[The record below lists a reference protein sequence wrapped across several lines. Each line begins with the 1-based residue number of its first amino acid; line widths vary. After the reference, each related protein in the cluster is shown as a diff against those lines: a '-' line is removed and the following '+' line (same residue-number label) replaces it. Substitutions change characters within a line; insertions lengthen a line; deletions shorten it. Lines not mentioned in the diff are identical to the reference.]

1 MAGTARF
8 TAPLHHPALVCP
20 DVYVYAR
27 RSPAYSFQYALAV
40 LVRRLIPELF
50 LCQTLTGSIHLRRNL
65 RRTAWAATAYREPD
79 YPIRL
84 FLFGTVRLK
93 YLALVVIVTDLLFIT
108 SSNAG
113 GHIAH
118 LGGAL
123 AGLWFAAS
131 LSKGADITAWI
142 NKSLDAVTAL
152 FSFKPRKPKMKV
164 HYGTERQK
172 DYNYNA
178 RKKAQSDEIDRI
190 LDKLKKSGYESLT
203 TEEKKSLFDASKR

>member
-40 LVRRLIPELF
+40 LVRCLIPELF

-65 RRTAWAATAYREPD
+65 RRTALYDRYNIFPYFRPMTEYSFMLGASASVLAIVAATAYREPD

-93 YLALVVIVTDLLFIT
+93 YLALIVIVTDLLFIT

-123 AGLWFAAS
+123 AGLVVCQPALAKARISLHGLTSLWTLSLPCSAS
-131 LSKGADITAWI
+131 SPA
-142 NKSLDAVTAL
+142 S
-152 FSFKPRKPKMKV
+152 PR
-164 HYGTERQK
+164 
-172 DYNYNA
+172 
-178 RKKAQSDEIDRI
+178 
-190 LDKLKKSGYESLT
+190 
-203 TEEKKSLFDASKR
+203 